1 MVKFKLSKQTLTAL
15 WGNFLERC
23 RFCNELISHSH
34 QSHLQPHFVN
44 TCKLRYSLLALNQVH
59 SSSKHCDLLLQIKNP
74 GYSRYFHSLIFNR
87 ILHLIYPTLLALGC
101 KLGCEGVVKLFYAV
115 FALFR
120 MGFNCMKFLPTF
132 LLIHHRQ
139 TGMLL
144 IIYIWNTLIWIA

>member
-101 KLGCEGVVKLFYAV
+101 KLGCEGVVKLFGHFFMLSLHFFV
-115 FALFR
+115 WAL
-120 MGFNCMKFLPTF
+120 TA
-132 LLIHHRQ
+132 
-139 TGMLL
+139 
-144 IIYIWNTLIWIA
+144 WNFYRLFFWFTTDKEVCSCLFIFETHY